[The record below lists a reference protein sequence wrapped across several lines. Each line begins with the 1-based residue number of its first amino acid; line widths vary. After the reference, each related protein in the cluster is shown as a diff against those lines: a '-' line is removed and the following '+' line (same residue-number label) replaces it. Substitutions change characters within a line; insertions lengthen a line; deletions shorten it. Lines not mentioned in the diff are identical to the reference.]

1 MRRPVRTKASDPLG
15 VAPALAAWRSSPP
28 CGVPGVKAF
37 LNTAL
42 HYGFIFR
49 LAAIDCVKTGE
60 KLLLSFVLY
69 FGQIPRKRKGVKE
82 MSKDFVYGALTL
94 LLAVGLVTALMFFQ
108 GKFSV

>member
-1 MRRPVRTKASDPLG
+1 M
-15 VAPALAAWRSSPP
+15 
-28 CGVPGVKAF
+28 
-37 LNTAL
+37 
-42 HYGFIFR
+42 FR

-60 KLLLSFVLY
+60 KLLLSFLRTPLY
-69 FGQIPRKRKGVKE
+69 FGQTPRKRKGVKE